1 MPMTELDRRPTPGR
15 RDATVSS
22 SGKFTFAPTME
33 QVFRKVWEL
42 ACSAGFLSGREAA
55 RCMLAHGRGS
65 IFFTGAT
72 LSIRGGAGYAAFAA
86 AK

>member
-1 MPMTELDRRPTPGR
+1 MTELDRRPTPGR

-22 SGKFTFAPTME
+22 SGKFTLAPTTE
-33 QVFRKVWEL
+33 RVFRKVGEL
-42 ACSAGFLSGREAA
+42 ACYAGFLSGREAA
-55 RCMLAHGRGS
+55 RCMLVHGRGS

-72 LSIRGGAGYAAFAA
+72 ASMRGGAGYAASAA